1 MTNPVRRLW
10 GLRRRLYDIL
20 GAPGL
25 MIAAISLLSFGFGLI
40 VLAREYNRPRETG
53 LEALHQVISGWVS
66 LPDHLG
72 RTLVDYVDLWRHSAP
87 DEKAGRLKPNLRLT
101 TRSPLS
107 RVVELELM
115 RLGVEGKSAGWRTLR
130 QVAVTEPRL
139 PDGRLDDLITRARR
153 QADELEK
160 LRIRAVTESLAR

>member
-1 MTNPVRRLW
+1 MTPDARALLGVYLNDHLAGATGGLALIRRLASSDADWAPELGRLAGEIGEDREALLELMRRLDVPVRRYKSAFAW
-10 GLRRRLYDIL
+10 
-20 GAPGL
+20 
-25 MIAAISLLSFGFGLI
+25 AA
-40 VLAREYNRPRETG
+40 
-53 LEALHQVISGWVS
+53 
-66 LPDHLG
+66 
-72 RTLVDYVDLWRHSAP
+72 
-87 DEKAGRLKPNLRLT
+87 EKAGRLKPNLRLL

-130 QVAVTEPRL
+130 QVAETEPRL
-139 PDGRLDDLITRARR
+139 PERRLDDLLTRARR

>member
-1 MTNPVRRLW
+1 MSTEARTTDARALLGVYLNDHLAGATGGLALIRRLAAVEADWAPELGRLAGEIGEDREALLELMRRLDVPVRRYKTAFAW
-10 GLRRRLYDIL
+10 
-20 GAPGL
+20 
-25 MIAAISLLSFGFGLI
+25 AA
-40 VLAREYNRPRETG
+40 
-53 LEALHQVISGWVS
+53 
-66 LPDHLG
+66 
-72 RTLVDYVDLWRHSAP
+72 
-87 DEKAGRLKPNLRLT
+87 EKAGRLKPNLRLV

-130 QVAVTEPRL
+130 QVAETEPRL